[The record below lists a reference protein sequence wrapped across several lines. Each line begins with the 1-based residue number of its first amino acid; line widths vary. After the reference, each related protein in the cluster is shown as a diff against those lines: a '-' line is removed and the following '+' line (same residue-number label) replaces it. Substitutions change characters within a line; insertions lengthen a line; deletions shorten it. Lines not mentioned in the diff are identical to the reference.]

1 MEIILEKEYIKAM
14 TNKLE
19 ILSKIDDEEVEILKG
34 EHYIK
39 YLYETSSDGDE
50 GNIYIK
56 AGLEVEPEDLL
67 QSIYAII
74 YSAYQG
80 LKSNPVDAAAAELL
94 RQQITAHMNS
104 DEFWTY
110 DGAEMVSTSRDTAL
124 HNRKKL
130 S

>member
-1 MEIILEKEYIKAM
+1 M

-19 ILSKIDDEEVEILKG
+19 ILSKIDDEEAEILKG

-39 YLYETSSDGDE
+39 YLYEASSDGGE

-56 AGLEVEPEDLL
+56 AGLEAEPEDLI

-80 LKSNPVDAAAAELL
+80 LKSNPDDADAAELL

-104 DEFWTY
+104 DEFWAD
-110 DGAEMVSTSRDTAL
+110 DGAEMVCTSRNTAL

>member
-1 MEIILEKEYIKAM
+1 M

-39 YLYETSSDGDE
+39 YLYEASSDGGE

-56 AGLEVEPEDLL
+56 AGLEAEPEDLL

-80 LKSNPVDAAAAELL
+80 LKSNPVDADAAELL

-104 DEFWTY
+104 DEFWAD
-110 DGAEMVSTSRDTAL
+110 DGAKMVCTSRDIAL